1 MILPILFMRSTII
14 QIFTVN
20 DVNIKLFKK
29 KKKKTPFSN
38 RCSHVN
44 LSSHDKA
51 QCFGERGIRN
61 LLFLSILLVLMPQ
74 II

>member
-29 KKKKTPFSN
+29 KKKTPFSN

-44 LSSHDKA
+44 LSSHGKA
-51 QCFGERGIRN
+51 QCFGEWGIRN